1 MLSSPITLTLCP
13 LPFSTSFSSTPILLS
28 KQTFVWEYYDKD
40 KAYRRIPE
48 STSAGISPLDF
59 YRQVVKPVFNMEDK
73 LCLVNDPRPTNSYYK
88 LYTVEYLGNLV
99 EGGKTLYI
107 NLPVDKLKEFAAKVT
122 TSKTKERCRIL
133 AELEQ
138 CVTDNGESSSGA
150 RLE

>member
-1 MLSSPITLTLCP
+1 M
-13 LPFSTSFSSTPILLS
+13 
-28 KQTFVWEYYDKD
+28 WEYYDKD

-107 NLPVDKLKEFAAKVT
+107 NLPVDKLKEFAAKSIKAGEAVWFGCDVG
-122 TSKTKERCRIL
+122 KLFAGKPGIQVRCACI
-133 AELEQ
+133 
-138 CVTDNGESSSGA
+138 
-150 RLE
+150 